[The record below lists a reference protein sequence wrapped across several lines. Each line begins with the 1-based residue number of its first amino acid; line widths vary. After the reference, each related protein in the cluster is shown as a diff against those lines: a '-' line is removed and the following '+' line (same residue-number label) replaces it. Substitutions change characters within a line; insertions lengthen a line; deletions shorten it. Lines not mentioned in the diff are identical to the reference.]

1 MRSTADTRFNDAL
14 YWCACALL
22 LGVIILGFV
31 KPLLTLGRFIPLD
44 PNEGWNA
51 YFGNA
56 AIHGGQLYPPRDSL
70 ITNNYP
76 PLSFY
81 IVGGVG
87 YLTGDNI
94 FAGRVIA
101 LLSLLFVSWSIYYW
115 LRMTGSARRIGLLG
129 AASFLAYAVTYG
141 RDYVAMDDPQ
151 WLAHALM
158 MSGLLVLWRG
168 KDDTRYIIAASVLM
182 MAAGWTK
189 HLLLPLPLAASL
201 WLLWRSRPAFAK
213 WVLALTSSLAIA
225 CALAWWFDGPRLF
238 ESLHEPREY
247 LRHQAI
253 AHTAAALK
261 CFAPLLALWLIS
273 LVRDRLSERAG
284 FISIYLL
291 ISGVIAIM
299 ASGGAGVDVNS
310 FFDFMIAANLAA
322 ALAVET
328 LWYRRTRNDPVRVDR
343 GPAAALA
350 LAVCIVAYAVS
361 IAPPQIEQIRNI
373 RADEAAALQDIN
385 LIAAESH
392 GRAACEMPGLC
403 YWANSPFLIDFFYF
417 GQKLKTGVMPTS
429 VCATTFSSGDIGL
442 VQLDPNPKFRAKL
455 LPAYCNEMI
464 TSQYRSI
471 KESSFGPLLVP
482 IGRFSAERR

>member
-1 MRSTADTRFNDAL
+1 MTSTADKRFNDAV

-22 LGVIILGFV
+22 AGIIVLGFV

-51 YFGNA
+51 YFGKT
-56 AIHGGQLYPPRDSL
+56 AIYGGQLYPPQNSL

-101 LLSLLFVSWSIYYW
+101 LLSLLFVSWSIYCW
-115 LRMTGSARRIGLLG
+115 LRMTGSERRIGLLG

-151 WLAHALM
+151 WLAHAIM

-168 KDDTRYIIAASVLM
+168 KDDTRHIILASVLM

-189 HLLLPLPLAASL
+189 QLLLPLPLAASL
-201 WLLWRSRPAFAK
+201 WLLWRSRPTFAK
-213 WVLALTSSLAIA
+213 WVLCLTASLAIA
-225 CALAWWFDGPRLF
+225 CALAWWFHGPRLF
-238 ESLHEPREY
+238 ESLHEPRQY
-247 LRHQAI
+247 LKHQAI
-253 AHTAAALK
+253 VRTTAALK

-273 LVRDRLSERAG
+273 LLRYRLSEPVG
-284 FISIYLL
+284 FISVYLL
-291 ISGVIAIM
+291 ISAIIAVL
-299 ASGGAGVDVNS
+299 ASGGAGVDVNA

-328 LWYRRTRNDPVRVDR
+328 LWFRRTGSDPVRAGR

-350 LAVCIVAYAVS
+350 LAVCIVAYAVGL
-361 IAPPQIEQIRNI
+361 APLQIEGIRNI
-373 RADEAAALQDIN
+373 HANEAAALQDIS
-385 LIAAESH
+385 LIAAVSH
-392 GRAACEMPGLC
+392 GRAACEIPGLC

-417 GQKLKTGVMPTS
+417 GQKLKTGTMPMS
-429 VCATTFSSGDIGL
+429 ACATAFRDADISL
-442 VQLDPNPKFRAKL
+442 LQLDPNPKFRARL
-455 LPAYCNEMI
+455 LPEYCNEMI
-464 TSQYRSI
+464 SARYKPI
-471 KESSFGPLLVP
+471 LESSFGPLMVP
-482 IGRFSAERR
+482 VGNNDR